1 MRAALVIMSL
11 WTFGMCAQGNA
22 DSLSGSPIIQMDLY
36 AEGQWSSNAL
46 NKFVV
51 AGVAFGGDISSPVR
65 SLTALTH
72 WKGQGF
78 AGGTT
83 RSGVRMVLPALELF
97 ETPGPRALEDGHRFG
112 NFTMGLSRLEP
123 GGSHPVVWATR
134 HRPRWQL
141 ARLTLSFDFGDIAP
155 HWRHPDPF
163 QNRAR
168 HPHVVVHGVGG
179 ENGRVAPLHF
189 WRGAAGER
197 IPVER

>member
-11 WTFGMCAQGNA
+11 WTSGIFAQGVA
-22 DSLSGSPIIQMDLY
+22 DSLPAPIIQMDLY

-65 SLTALTH
+65 SLAALTH

-97 ETPGPRALEDGHRFG
+97 ETQTRGRWK
-112 NFTMGLSRLEP
+112 TVILSLI
-123 GGSHPVVWATR
+123 H
-134 HRPRWQL
+134 
-141 ARLTLSFDFGDIAP
+141 I
-155 HWRHPDPF
+155 
-163 QNRAR
+163 
-168 HPHVVVHGVGG
+168 
-179 ENGRVAPLHF
+179 
-189 WRGAAGER
+189 
-197 IPVER
+197 